1 MERNTEKTRVPQQAR
16 SMETRNRLIAA
27 GERLFSQKGFH
38 NTTSKEIATEAGVA
52 IGSFYAYF
60 VDKKALFIDVLKK
73 HSLEVFDS
81 ISKVRL
87 EDIGNTDPM
96 GLLAALIKAIIVA
109 HEISPEFHRELT
121 VMVHSDPEIR
131 TVVDGWQEEATARIR
146 ETLALWKDRIR
157 TKDLEAA
164 AVLIY
169 ETLEAAVHRIKLY
182 GLDIKEERLVDEL
195 SDMLCRYLFDKTEG

>member
-1 MERNTEKTRVPQQAR
+1 MERNTGKTRVPQQER
-16 SMETRNRLIAA
+16 SRETRNRLITA

-38 NTTSKEIATEAGVA
+38 KTTSKEIATEAGVA

-60 VDKKALFIDVLKK
+60 ADKKALFIDVLKR
-73 HSLEVFDS
+73 HSQQVFDS

-87 EDIGNTDPM
+87 EDIGNTDPR
-96 GLLAALIKAIIVA
+96 GLLAALIKGIIVA

-121 VMVHSDPEIR
+121 VMVHSDQEIR
-131 TVVDGWQEEATARIR
+131 KVMDGWQEEATARIR
-146 ETLALWKDRIR
+146 KILALWKDRIR
-157 TKDLEAA
+157 TEDLEAA

-182 GLDIKEERLVDEL
+182 GLDMKEERLVDEL
-195 SDMLCRYLFDKTEG
+195 SDMLSRYLFDKTEG

>member
-1 MERNTEKTRVPQQAR
+1 MERNTEKTRVPQQER
-16 SMETRNRLIAA
+16 SRKTRNRLIVA

-38 NTTSKEIATEAGVA
+38 HTTSKEIATAAGVA

-60 VDKKALFIDVLKK
+60 ADKKALFIDVLKS
-73 HSLEVFDS
+73 HSQQVLDS

-87 EDIGNTDPM
+87 EDIRNADPR
-96 GLLAALIKAIIVA
+96 GLLTALIEAIIVA

-121 VMVHSDPEIR
+121 VMVHSDPEVR
-131 TVVDGWQEEATARIR
+131 AVMDGWEEEATARIR
-146 ETLALWKDRIR
+146 ETLALWKDRLR
-157 TKDLEAA
+157 TEDLEAA

-182 GLDIKEERLVDEL
+182 GLDIKEERLVHEL
-195 SDMLCRYLFDKTEG
+195 SDMLYRYLFDRTEG

>member
-1 MERNTEKTRVPQQAR
+1 MERNTEKTRVPQQER
-16 SMETRNRLIAA
+16 SRETKRRLIVA

-60 VDKKALFIDVLKK
+60 ADKKALFIDVLKS
-73 HSLEVFDS
+73 HSQQVLDS

-87 EDIGNTDPM
+87 EDIGNTNPRA
-96 GLLAALIKAIIVA
+96 LLTALIEAIIVA
-109 HEISPEFHRELT
+109 HEISPEFHRELA
-121 VMVHSDPEIR
+121 VMVHSDPEVR
-131 TVVDGWQEEATARIR
+131 AVMDRWEEEATARIR
-146 ETLALWKDRIR
+146 NTLALWKDRIR
-157 TKDLEAA
+157 TKDIEAA

-182 GLDIKEERLVDEL
+182 GLDIEERRLVDEL
-195 SDMLCRYLFDKTEG
+195 SAMLYRYLFNKTKG

>member
-1 MERNTEKTRVPQQAR
+1 MERNAEKIRVPQQER
-16 SMETRNRLIAA
+16 SRQTKRRLIVA

-60 VDKKALFIDVLKK
+60 ADKKALFIDVLKS
-73 HSLEVFDS
+73 HSQQFFES

-87 EDIGNTDPM
+87 EDIGSTNQRA
-96 GLLAALIKAIIVA
+96 LLTALIEAIIVA

-121 VMVHSDPEIR
+121 VMVHSDPEVR
-131 TVVDGWQEEATARIR
+131 AVMDRWEEEATDRIR
-146 ETLALWKDRIR
+146 NTLVLWKDRIR
-157 TKDLEAA
+157 TKDIEAA

-182 GLDIKEERLVDEL
+182 GLDIEERRLVDEL
-195 SDMLCRYLFDKTEG
+195 SAMLYRYLFNKTEG

>member
-1 MERNTEKTRVPQQAR
+1 
-16 SMETRNRLIAA
+16 METRNRLIAA

>member
-1 MERNTEKTRVPQQAR
+1 MEGNTEKTRVPQQER
-16 SMETRNRLIAA
+16 SRETKRRLIVA

-60 VDKKALFIDVLKK
+60 ADKKAVFIDVLKR
-73 HSLEVFDS
+73 HMES
-81 ISKVRL
+81 ISKVSL
-87 EDIGNTDPM
+87 QDIRNTKPRA
-96 GLLAALIKAIIVA
+96 LLTALIEAIVVA

-131 TVVDGWQEEATARIR
+131 TVMERWEEEATARIR
-146 ETLALWKDRIR
+146 NTLALWKERIR
-157 TKDLEAA
+157 TKDIEAA

-182 GLDIKEERLVDEL
+182 GLDIEERRLVDEL
-195 SDMLCRYLFDKTEG
+195 SAMLYRYLFNKTKG

>member
-1 MERNTEKTRVPQQAR
+1 
-16 SMETRNRLIAA
+16 METRNRLIAA

-182 GLDIKEERLVDEL
+182 GLDIKEERLVNEL

>member
-1 MERNTEKTRVPQQAR
+1 MKRNTEKTRVPQQER
-16 SMETRNRLIAA
+16 SRQTKRRLIVA

-38 NTTSKEIATEAGVA
+38 HTTSKEIATEAGVA

-60 VDKKALFIDVLKK
+60 VDKKALFIDVLKR
-73 HSLEVFDS
+73 HDEQVFDS
-81 ISKVRL
+81 ISAVRL
-87 EDIGNTDPM
+87 EDIGNTNPR
-96 GLLAALIKAIIVA
+96 GLLTALIKAIIVA

-131 TVVDGWQEEATARIR
+131 AVMDGWQEEATARIR
-146 ETLALWKDRIR
+146 GTLALWKDLIR

-169 ETLEAAVHRIKLY
+169 ETLEAVVHRVKLY
-182 GLDIKEERLVDEL
+182 GLDMKEERLVHEL
-195 SDMLCRYLFDKTEG
+195 SDMLYRYLFDKTGG

>member
-1 MERNTEKTRVPQQAR
+1 MERNSEKTRVPQQER
-16 SMETRNRLIAA
+16 SRETRKRLIAA

-38 NTTSKEIATEAGVA
+38 KTTSKEIAREAGVA

-60 VDKKALFIDVLKK
+60 ADKKALFIDVLKR
-73 HSLEVFDS
+73 HSEQVFES
-81 ISKVRL
+81 ISTVRL
-87 EDIGNTDPM
+87 EDIGNTDQR
-96 GLLAALIKAIIVA
+96 GLLTALIKAIIVA
-109 HEISPEFHRELT
+109 HEISPEFHREWT

-131 TVVDGWQEEATARIR
+131 RVMDGWQEEATDRIR

-169 ETLEAAVHRIKLY
+169 ETMEAVVHRIRLY
-182 GLDIKEERLVDEL
+182 GLDMKEERLVHEL
-195 SDMLCRYLFDKTEG
+195 SDMLYCYLFDKAEG

>member
-1 MERNTEKTRVPQQAR
+1 MERNTDKTRVPRQER
-16 SMETRNRLIAA
+16 SRETRRRLIAA

-38 NTTSKEIATEAGVA
+38 HTTSKEIATEAGVA

-60 VDKKALFIDVLKK
+60 VDKKALFIDVLKR
-73 HSLEVFDS
+73 HSEQVFDS
-81 ISKVRL
+81 ISTVRL
-87 EDIGNTDPM
+87 DDIGNTDPR
-96 GLLAALIKAIIVA
+96 GLLTDLIKAIIVA
-109 HEISPEFHRELT
+109 HEISPGFHRELT

-131 TVVDGWQEEATARIR
+131 TVMDGWQEEVTARIC

-169 ETLEAAVHRIKLY
+169 ETMEAAVHRIKLY
-182 GLDIKEERLVDEL
+182 GLDMKEERLVGEL
-195 SDMLCRYLFDKTEG
+195 SDMLSRYLFDKAEG

>member
-1 MERNTEKTRVPQQAR
+1 MERNIEKTRVPQQER
-16 SMETRNRLIAA
+16 SRETKRRLIVA
-27 GERLFSQKGFH
+27 GERVFSQKGFH

-60 VDKKALFIDVLKK
+60 ADKKALFIDVLKS
-73 HSLEVFDS
+73 HLDS
-81 ISKVRL
+81 ISKVSL
-87 EDIGNTDPM
+87 EDIGHTNPRA
-96 GLLAALIKAIIVA
+96 LLTALIEAIIVA

-131 TVVDGWQEEATARIR
+131 TVMDRWEEEATARIGN
-146 ETLALWKDRIR
+146 TLALWKDRIR
-157 TKDLEAA
+157 TKDIEAA

-182 GLDIKEERLVDEL
+182 GLDIEERRLVDEL
-195 SDMLCRYLFDKTEG
+195 SDMLHRYLFNKIEG

>member
-1 MERNTEKTRVPQQAR
+1 MEGNTEKTRVPQQER
-16 SMETRNRLIAA
+16 SRETKRRLIVA

-60 VDKKALFIDVLKK
+60 ADKKAVFIDVLKS
-73 HSLEVFDS
+73 HMES
-81 ISKVRL
+81 ISKVSL
-87 EDIGNTDPM
+87 QDIRNTKPRA
-96 GLLAALIKAIIVA
+96 LLTALIEAIIVA

-131 TVVDGWQEEATARIR
+131 TVMERWEAEATARIR
-146 ETLALWKDRIR
+146 NTLALWKDRIR
-157 TKDLEAA
+157 RKDIEAA

-182 GLDIKEERLVDEL
+182 GLDIEETRLVDEL
-195 SDMLCRYLFDKTEG
+195 SDMLYRYLFNKTEG

>member
-1 MERNTEKTRVPQQAR
+1 MEGNNEKTRVPQQER
-16 SMETRNRLIAA
+16 SRETRNRLIAA

-38 NTTSKEIATEAGVA
+38 HTTSKEIAREAGVA

-60 VDKKALFIDVLKK
+60 ADKKAVFTDVLKR
-73 HSLEVFDS
+73 HSQQVFDS
-81 ISKVRL
+81 ISKVML
-87 EDIGNTDPM
+87 EDIGNTDPRA
-96 GLLAALIKAIIVA
+96 LLTALIKAIIVA

-131 TVVDGWQEEATARIR
+131 RVMDRWEEEANARIR
-146 ETLALWKDRIR
+146 NTLALWKDRIR

-182 GLDIKEERLVDEL
+182 GLDIREERLVHEL
-195 SDMLCRYLFDKTEG
+195 SDMLYRYLFNKTEG

>member
-1 MERNTEKTRVPQQAR
+1 MKRNAEKTRVPQQER
-16 SMETRNRLIAA
+16 SRETKRRLVVA
-27 GERLFSQKGFH
+27 GEGLFSQKGFH

-60 VDKKALFIDVLKK
+60 ADKKALFIDVLKR
-73 HSLEVFDS
+73 HDEQVFDS
-81 ISKVRL
+81 ISTVRL
-87 EDIGNTDPM
+87 EDIGNTNPRA
-96 GLLAALIKAIIVA
+96 LLTALIEAIIVA

-131 TVVDGWQEEATARIR
+131 TVMDGWQEEVTDRIR
-146 ETLALWKDRIR
+146 ETLVLWADRIR

-182 GLDIKEERLVDEL
+182 GLDIEERRLVDEL
-195 SDMLCRYLFDKTEG
+195 SDMLYRYLFNKSEG

>member
-1 MERNTEKTRVPQQAR
+1 MERNTEKTRVPQQER
-16 SMETRNRLIAA
+16 SRETKRRLIVA

-60 VDKKALFIDVLKK
+60 ADKKALFIDVLKG
-73 HSLEVFDS
+73 HSQQVSDS

-87 EDIGNTDPM
+87 EDIGSTNQWA
-96 GLLAALIKAIIVA
+96 LLTALIEAIIVA
-109 HEISPEFHRELT
+109 HEISPEFHREFT
-121 VMVHSDPEIR
+121 VMLHSDPEIR
-131 TVVDGWQEEATARIR
+131 RVMDRWEEEATARIR
-146 ETLALWKDRIR
+146 NTLALWKDRIR
-157 TKDLEAA
+157 TKDIEAA

-182 GLDIKEERLVDEL
+182 GLDIEERRLVDEL
-195 SDMLCRYLFDKTEG
+195 SAMLYRYLFNKTEG

>member
-1 MERNTEKTRVPQQAR
+1 MQRNAEKTRVPQQER
-16 SMETRNRLIAA
+16 SRETKRRLIVA
-27 GERLFSQKGFH
+27 GERLFSLKGFH

-60 VDKKALFIDVLKK
+60 PDKKALFIDVLKS
-73 HSLEVFDS
+73 HSQQFLDS

-87 EDIGNTDPM
+87 EDIGSTNQRA
-96 GLLAALIKAIIVA
+96 LLTALIEAIIVA

-121 VMVHSDPEIR
+121 VMVHSDPEVR
-131 TVVDGWQEEATARIR
+131 AVMDRWEEEATSRIR
-146 ETLALWKDRIR
+146 NTLALWKDGIR
-157 TKDLEAA
+157 TEDIEAA

-182 GLDIKEERLVDEL
+182 GLDIKEERLVHEL
-195 SDMLCRYLFDKTEG
+195 SDMLYRYLFNKTEG

>member
-1 MERNTEKTRVPQQAR
+1 MERNIEKTRVPQQER
-16 SMETRNRLIAA
+16 SRETKRRLIVA
-27 GERLFSQKGFH
+27 GERVFSQKGFH

-60 VDKKALFIDVLKK
+60 ADKKALFIDVLKS
-73 HSLEVFDS
+73 HLDS
-81 ISKVRL
+81 ISKVSL
-87 EDIGNTDPM
+87 EDIGHTNPRA
-96 GLLAALIKAIIVA
+96 LLTALIEAIIVA

-131 TVVDGWQEEATARIR
+131 TVMDRWEEEATARIR
-146 ETLALWKDRIR
+146 NTLALWKDRIR
-157 TKDLEAA
+157 TKDIEAA

-182 GLDIKEERLVDEL
+182 GLDIEERRLVDEL
-195 SDMLCRYLFDKTEG
+195 SDMLHRYLFNKIEG

>member
-1 MERNTEKTRVPQQAR
+1 
-16 SMETRNRLIAA
+16 METRNRLIAA

-131 TVVDGWQEEATARIR
+131 TVMDGWQEEATARIR

>member
-1 MERNTEKTRVPQQAR
+1 MERNTEKTRVPQQER
-16 SMETRNRLIAA
+16 SRETKRRLIVA

-60 VDKKALFIDVLKK
+60 ADKKALFIDVLKS
-73 HSLEVFDS
+73 HSQQVLDS

-87 EDIGNTDPM
+87 EDIGNTNPRA
-96 GLLAALIKAIIVA
+96 LLTALIEAIIVA

-131 TVVDGWQEEATARIR
+131 RVMDRWEEEATARIR
-146 ETLALWKDRIR
+146 NTLALWKDRIR
-157 TKDLEAA
+157 TKDIEAA

-169 ETLEAAVHRIKLY
+169 ETLEAVVHRIKLY
-182 GLDIKEERLVDEL
+182 GLDIKEERLVHEL
-195 SDMLCRYLFDKTEG
+195 SDMLYRYLFNKTEG

>member
-1 MERNTEKTRVPQQAR
+1 MERNTEKTRVPQQER
-16 SMETRNRLIAA
+16 SRETKRRLIVA

-60 VDKKALFIDVLKK
+60 ADKKALFIDVLKS
-73 HSLEVFDS
+73 HSQQVLDS
-81 ISKVRL
+81 IAKVSL
-87 EDIGNTDPM
+87 DDIGNTNPRA
-96 GLLAALIKAIIVA
+96 LLTALIEAIIVA

-131 TVVDGWQEEATARIR
+131 TVMDRWEEEATARIR
-146 ETLALWKDRIR
+146 NTLALWKDRIR
-157 TKDLEAA
+157 TKDIEAA

-169 ETLEAAVHRIKLY
+169 ETLEAVVHRIKLY
-182 GLDIKEERLVDEL
+182 GLDIKEERLVHEL
-195 SDMLCRYLFDKTEG
+195 SDMLYRYLFDKIEG

>member
-1 MERNTEKTRVPQQAR
+1 MERNTEKTRVPQQER
-16 SMETRNRLIAA
+16 SRETKRRLIVA

-60 VDKKALFIDVLKK
+60 ADKKALFIDVLKS
-73 HSLEVFDS
+73 HSQQVLDS

-87 EDIGNTDPM
+87 EDIGNTNPRA
-96 GLLAALIKAIIVA
+96 LLTALIEAIIVA

-131 TVVDGWQEEATARIR
+131 RVMDRWEEEATARIR
-146 ETLALWKDRIR
+146 NTLALWKDRIR
-157 TKDLEAA
+157 TKDIEAA

-169 ETLEAAVHRIKLY
+169 ETLEAVVHRIKLY
-182 GLDIKEERLVDEL
+182 GLDMKERRLVDEL
-195 SDMLCRYLFDKTEG
+195 SDMLYRYLFNKTEG

>member
-1 MERNTEKTRVPQQAR
+1 MERNTEKTRVPQQER
-16 SMETRNRLIAA
+16 SRETKRRLIVA

-60 VDKKALFIDVLKK
+60 ADKKALFIDVLKS
-73 HSLEVFDS
+73 HSKQLLDS

-87 EDIGNTDPM
+87 EDIGDTNQRA
-96 GLLAALIKAIIVA
+96 LLTALIEAIIVA

-121 VMVHSDPEIR
+121 VMVHSDPEVR
-131 TVVDGWQEEATARIR
+131 AVMDRWEEEGIARIR
-146 ETLALWKDRIR
+146 NTLALWKGRIR
-157 TKDLEAA
+157 TKDIEAA

-182 GLDIKEERLVDEL
+182 GLDIEETRLVDEL
-195 SDMLCRYLFDKTEG
+195 SDMLYRYLFNKTEG

>member
-1 MERNTEKTRVPQQAR
+1 MERNIEKTRVPQQER
-16 SMETRNRLIAA
+16 SRETKRRLIVA
-27 GERLFSQKGFH
+27 GERVFSQKGFH

-60 VDKKALFIDVLKK
+60 ADKKALFIDVLKS
-73 HSLEVFDS
+73 HLDS
-81 ISKVRL
+81 ISKVSL
-87 EDIGNTDPM
+87 EDIGHTNPRA
-96 GLLAALIKAIIVA
+96 LLTALIEAIIVA

-131 TVVDGWQEEATARIR
+131 TVMDRWEEEATARIR
-146 ETLALWKDRIR
+146 NTLALWKDRIR
-157 TKDLEAA
+157 TKDIEAA

-182 GLDIKEERLVDEL
+182 GLDIEEMRLVDEL
-195 SDMLCRYLFDKTEG
+195 SDMLYRYLFNKTEG

>member
-1 MERNTEKTRVPQQAR
+1 
-16 SMETRNRLIAA
+16 METRKRLIAA

-38 NTTSKEIATEAGVA
+38 NTTSKEIAKEAGVA

>member
-1 MERNTEKTRVPQQAR
+1 MKRNAEKTRVPQQER
-16 SMETRNRLIAA
+16 SRETKRRLVVA
-27 GERLFSQKGFH
+27 GEGLFSQKGFH

-60 VDKKALFIDVLKK
+60 ADKKALFIDVLKR
-73 HSLEVFDS
+73 HDEQVFDS
-81 ISKVRL
+81 ISTVRL
-87 EDIGNTDPM
+87 EDIGNTNPRA
-96 GLLAALIKAIIVA
+96 LLTALIEAIIVA

-131 TVVDGWQEEATARIR
+131 TVMDGWQEEVTDRIR
-146 ETLALWKDRIR
+146 ETLVLWADRIR

-182 GLDIKEERLVDEL
+182 GLDIEERRLVDEL
-195 SDMLCRYLFDKTEG
+195 SAMLYRYLFNKTEG

>member
-1 MERNTEKTRVPQQAR
+1 MEGNTEKTRVPQQER
-16 SMETRNRLIAA
+16 SRETKRRLIVA

-60 VDKKALFIDVLKK
+60 ADKKAVFIDVLKR
-73 HSLEVFDS
+73 HMES
-81 ISKVRL
+81 ISKVSL
-87 EDIGNTDPM
+87 QDIRNTKPRA
-96 GLLAALIKAIIVA
+96 LLTALIEAIIVA

-131 TVVDGWQEEATARIR
+131 TVMERWEAEATARIR
-146 ETLALWKDRIR
+146 NTLALWKDRIR
-157 TKDLEAA
+157 RKDIEAA

-182 GLDIKEERLVDEL
+182 GLDIEERRLVDEL
-195 SDMLCRYLFDKTEG
+195 SAMLYRYLFNKTKG

>member
-1 MERNTEKTRVPQQAR
+1 MKRNTEKTRVPQQER
-16 SMETRNRLIAA
+16 SRQTKRRLIVA

-38 NTTSKEIATEAGVA
+38 HTTSKEIATEAGVA

-60 VDKKALFIDVLKK
+60 VDKKALFIDVLKR
-73 HSLEVFDS
+73 HDEQVFDS
-81 ISKVRL
+81 ISAVRL
-87 EDIGNTDPM
+87 EDIGNRDPR
-96 GLLAALIKAIIVA
+96 GLLTTLIKAIIVA

-131 TVVDGWQEEATARIR
+131 AVMDGWQEEVTARIR
-146 ETLALWKDRIR
+146 ETLVLWKDHIR

-169 ETLEAAVHRIKLY
+169 ETLEAVVHRIKLY
-182 GLDIKEERLVDEL
+182 GLDMKEERLVHEL
-195 SDMLCRYLFDKTEG
+195 SDMLYRYLFDKTGG